1 MILLFTFF
9 FTFQDTFM
17 TSLVDDRVKSF
28 RGLEKN
34 NLQTIEIANNKI
46 ADLSGDFFCKQI
58 KLYPLRPYM
67 WSKISGLEH
76 MDNLEEFWAN
86 NNSVDDFK
94 EVGFRVKEE
103 VIFLFQRSRS
113 WPPTPLYWPCTWNT
127 ILFRW
132 AKTWALRT
140 QYHKDI
146 LSFVLLYL
154 TRELLPFNVSPIFR
168 KTPNTGGKSSLLCLP
183 WLRSTPP
190 YANETPW
197 DDWKNGKFFVDQS

>member
-58 KLYPLRPYM
+58 KFYSFRPYM

-76 MDNLEEFWAN
+76 MNNLEEFWAN
-86 NNSVDDFK
+86 NNSVEDFK
-94 EVGFRVKEE
+94 EVGFLVKVK
-103 VIFLFQRSRS
+103 VIFLCSRSRS

-132 AKTWALRT
+132 AKTWGPRT

-168 KTPNTGGKSSLLCLP
+168 KTPNTGGKSSLLCPP

-190 YANETPW
+190 YANETP
-197 DDWKNGKFFVDQS
+197 

>member
-1 MILLFTFF
+1 MITVHFPF
-9 FTFQDTFM
+9 FTSLDTFK
-17 TSLVDDRVKSF
+17 TSLVNYFVKIS

-58 KLYPLRPYM
+58 KFYSFRPYM

-76 MDNLEEFWAN
+76 MNNLEEFWAN
-86 NNSVDDFK
+86 NNSVEDFK
-94 EVGFRVKEE
+94 EVGVLVKVK
-103 VIFLFQRSRS
+103 VIFLCPRSRS

-132 AKTWALRT
+132 AKTWGPRT

-146 LSFVLLYL
+146 LAFVLLYL
-154 TRELLPFNVSPIFR
+154 TRELLLFNVSPIFR
-168 KTPNTGGKSSLLCLP
+168 KTPNTGGKSSLLCPP
-183 WLRSTPP
+183 WLRSTLP
-190 YANETPW
+190 YANETP
-197 DDWKNGKFFVDQS
+197 